1 MFEIF
6 AEYPYLITII
16 WLLIIGI
23 AAAIIERLVT
33 RWLKRLTEKTE
44 WPPDVEN
51 GLILMARLIIL
62 VGALIAILHVGGVPT
77 DILVSLSALGG
88 AAIGFASTRTVG
100 NLIAGFYLLIARPF
114 HVGDYV
120 KIDGTE
126 GVVQEITINYAKILT
141 PTNTVVSISTQR
153 ILDKEITN
161 YRFKG
166 EESNL
171 YCYGFELSFDH
182 SLPTEKLEEL
192 LDKVIGRYAE
202 MLPKKPEY
210 QATKLT
216 RLDRSYIF
224 YIYVEDPKD
233 IFILQPKIMREII
246 QAWDKAKA
254 ANQ

>member
-1 MFEIF
+1 MMFEILE
-6 AEYPYLITII
+6 EYPYLITVI
-16 WLLIIGI
+16 WLLVIGI

-51 GLILMARLIIL
+51 GLIIMARLIVL
-62 VGALIAILHVGGVPT
+62 VGALIALLHVGGVPT
-77 DILVSLSALGG
+77 DILVSLSALSG

-114 HVGDYV
+114 QVGDYV

-141 PTNTVVSISTQR
+141 PTNNVVSISTQR
-153 ILDKEITN
+153 ILDKEIIN

-166 EESNL
+166 EESKL
-171 YCYGFELSFDH
+171 YCYGFEVSFDH
-182 SLPTEKLEEL
+182 SVPTEKLEEL
-192 LDKVIGRYAE
+192 LNRIAERYAE

-210 QATKLT
+210 HVRKLT
-216 RLDRSYIF
+216 RLDRTYTF

-246 QAWDKAKA
+246 EAWEKAKT
-254 ANQ
+254 AN

>member
-1 MFEIF
+1 MFEILE
-6 AEYPYLITII
+6 EYPYLITVI

-141 PTNTVVSISTQR
+141 PKNTVISISTQR

>member
-141 PTNTVVSISTQR
+141 PKNTVISISTQR

-246 QAWDKAKA
+246 QAWEKAKA